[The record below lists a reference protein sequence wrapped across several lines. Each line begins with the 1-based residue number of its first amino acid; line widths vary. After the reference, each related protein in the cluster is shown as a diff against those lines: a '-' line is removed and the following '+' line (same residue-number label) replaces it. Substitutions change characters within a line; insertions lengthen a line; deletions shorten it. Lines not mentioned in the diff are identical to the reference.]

1 MSNNIKRKTGLRKK
15 IILSIF
21 FIAIIPGLAGL
32 LITYYQG
39 KRGLR
44 ESIGSSF
51 QEIARETAK
60 KVDIVLENEVDEAK
74 HLSISY
80 EIKDVLSRANQR
92 YNGKKHETI
101 KKELMETD
109 NRWNSSSAVDP
120 FDLKIIENSASSFL
134 KRFNYLEP
142 EGHIELAVYDKEG
155 GLVASIKKTERYYI
169 GNESWWN
176 VVSGSNRIKAYLSD
190 VSYHDKTE
198 TYAFDIVYPIVDEK
212 AGGFMGIIRMVH
224 DAGMFFNEVTNIRI
238 GKTGHANLISSAG
251 TIIVCP
257 IYPIKS
263 HNITE
268 SLIVEIFKKRLG
280 WTIAED
286 DAHGGKNSVV
296 GFAPVNFVEKNSS
309 DGINFGGKK
318 WYIFVRQDPSETYAP
333 INRLM
338 WQVSIIALSLAIV
351 LGALGFYAANRI
363 MKPIHTLHT
372 GAEIIGNGDLT
383 HRVSVNTGDEIEQLA
398 KEFNHMAEKLK
409 IRQEDLE
416 NAYLGTIKAITS
428 AIDAKDKYTR
438 GHSKRVTDIS
448 LAMGKQLGFN
458 SEKLSILERASLFH
472 DVGKIGI
479 EDAILNK
486 VSKLTEAEYSII
498 KKHPQIGVDIIKDVD
513 YLKPIIPIIRH
524 DHERYNGS
532 GYPDGLEGES
542 IPLEAR
548 IISVAD
554 FYDAITT
561 NRPYRKGLGHE
572 EAVREI
578 ITLSGSYFDPKII
591 DIFLECI
598 EDFRKSANGD
608 DSL

>member
-1 MSNNIKRKTGLRKK
+1 MSNNERKTGLRKK

-32 LITYYQG
+32 LITYWQG
-39 KRGLR
+39 KKGLR
-44 ESIGSSF
+44 ESIGSGF

-80 EIKDVLSRANQR
+80 EIKDALFRANQR
-92 YNGKKHETI
+92 YNGKKQETI
-101 KKELMETD
+101 KKEMMEINRGWD
-109 NRWNSSSAVDP
+109 NTSSVSP
-120 FDLKIIENSASSFL
+120 FVLKIVENSASSFL
-134 KRFNYLEP
+134 KRFNYFEP

-155 GLVASIKKTERYYI
+155 GLVASIKKTDKYYI
-169 GNESWWN
+169 GNESWWS

-198 TYAFDIVYPIVDEK
+198 TYTFDIVYPIVDEK
-212 AGGFMGIIRMVH
+212 AGGFMGALRMVH
-224 DAGMFFNEVTNIRI
+224 DVSMFFNEVTNIKI

-251 TIIVCP
+251 TILVCP
-257 IYPIKS
+257 IYPVKS
-263 HNITE
+263 HHITE
-268 SLIVEIFKKRLG
+268 SLIVEILKRRLG

-296 GFAPVNFVEKNSS
+296 GFAPVNFVEKYSS
-309 DGINFGGKK
+309 DGVNFGGKK
-318 WYIFVRQDPSETYAP
+318 WYIFVRQDPSETFAP

-351 LGALGFYAANRI
+351 LGALGFYASNRI
-363 MKPIHTLHT
+363 MKPIHILHT
-372 GAEIIGNGDLT
+372 GAEIIGNGDLS

-398 KEFNHMAEKLK
+398 HEFNLMAEKLK
-409 IRQEDLE
+409 TRQEELE

-438 GHSKRVTDIS
+438 GHSKRVTDLS
-448 LAMGKQLGFN
+448 LAMGKQLGFTA
-458 SEKLSILERASLFH
+458 ERLAVLECASLFH

-486 VSKLTEAEYSII
+486 ASKLTEAEYSII
-498 KKHPQIGVDIIKDVD
+498 KRHPQIGVDIIKDVD
-513 YLKPIIPIIRH
+513 YLRPIIPIIRH

-532 GYPDGLEGES
+532 GYPDGLVGES
-542 IPLEAR
+542 IPVEAR
-548 IISVAD
+548 VISVAD

-561 NRPYRKGLGHE
+561 NRPYRKGLDHE
-572 EAVREI
+572 DAVREI
-578 ITLSGSYFDPKII
+578 IARSGTEFDPKIV
-591 DIFLECI
+591 DTFLECI
-598 EDFRKSANGD
+598 EDFTKKNDGD
-608 DSL
+608 DNL

>member
-1 MSNNIKRKTGLRKK
+1 MSNIKHKTGLRKK

-32 LITYYQG
+32 LITYWEG
-39 KRGLR
+39 KKGLR

-60 KVDIVLENEVDEAK
+60 KIDIVLENEVDEAI

-80 EIKDVLSRANQR
+80 EIKDALSRANQR
-92 YNGKKHETI
+92 YNGKKQETI
-101 KKELMETD
+101 KKDLMETD
-109 NRWNSSSAVDP
+109 SRWNSSSAVDP
-120 FDLKIIENSASSFL
+120 FALKIVENNASSFL
-134 KRFNYLEP
+134 KRFNYYEP

-155 GLVASIKKTERYYI
+155 GLVAAIKKTDKYYV
-169 GNESWWN
+169 GNESWWK
-176 VVSGSNRIKAYLSD
+176 VVSGSNRVKAYLSD
-190 VSYHDKTE
+190 VSYNDRTE
-198 TYAFDIVYPIVDEK
+198 NYSFDIAYPIVDEK
-212 AGGFMGIIRMVH
+212 AGGFMGVIRMVH
-224 DAGMFFNEVTNIRI
+224 DVSLFFNEVTNIKI

-251 TIIVCP
+251 TILVCP
-257 IYPIKS
+257 IYPVKS

-268 SLIVEIFKKRLG
+268 SLIVEIFKRRIG

-296 GFAPVNFVEKNSS
+296 GFAPVNYVEKYSS

-318 WYIFVRQDPSETYAP
+318 WYIFVRQDPAETYAP

-351 LGALGFYAANRI
+351 LGSLGFYAANRI
-363 MKPIHTLHT
+363 MKPIHILHT
-372 GAEIIGNGDLT
+372 GAEIIGNGDLS

-398 KEFNHMAEKLK
+398 HEFNLMAEKLRV
-409 IRQEDLE
+409 RQDELE

-438 GHSKRVTDIS
+438 GHSKRVTDLS
-448 LAMGKQLGFN
+448 LAMGKQLGFTD
-458 SEKLSILERASLFH
+458 EKLLILERASLFH

-486 VSKLTEAEYSII
+486 MSKLTDAEYTII
-498 KKHPQIGVDIIKDVD
+498 KRHPQIGVDIIKDVD

-532 GYPDGLEGES
+532 GYPDGLMGES

-548 IISVAD
+548 VISVAD

-572 EAVREI
+572 DAVREI
-578 ITLSGSYFDPKII
+578 IARSGTEFDPKIV

-598 EDFRKSANGD
+598 DDFRKNNNGD
-608 DSL
+608 DNL

>member
-1 MSNNIKRKTGLRKK
+1 MSKIKRKTGLRKK
-15 IILSIF
+15 IILSIL

-32 LITYYQG
+32 LITYWQG
-39 KRGLR
+39 KKGLR
-44 ESIGSSF
+44 ESIGSGF

-60 KVDIVLENEVDEAK
+60 KVDIVLENEVDEAI

-80 EIKDVLSRANQR
+80 EIKDALSRANQK
-92 YNGKKHETI
+92 YNGKKKEII
-101 KKELMETD
+101 KKEMMEI
-109 NRWNSSSAVDP
+109 NRGWNNTSSVSP
-120 FDLKIIENSASSFL
+120 FVLKIVENSASSFL
-134 KRFNYLEP
+134 KRFNYFEP

-155 GLVASIKKTERYYI
+155 GLVASIKKTDKYYI

-176 VVSGSNRIKAYLSD
+176 VVSGSNRVKAYLSD

-198 TYAFDIVYPIVDEK
+198 TYTFDIVYPIVDEK
-212 AGGFMGIIRMVH
+212 AGGFMGAVRMVH
-224 DAGMFFNEVTNIRI
+224 DVSMFFNEVTNIKI

-251 TIIVCP
+251 TILVCP
-257 IYPIKS
+257 IYPVKS

-268 SLIVEIFKKRLG
+268 SLIVEILKRRLG

-296 GFAPVNFVEKNSS
+296 GFAPVNFVEKYSS
-309 DGINFGGKK
+309 DGVNFGGKK
-318 WYIFVRQDPSETYAP
+318 WYIFVRQDPSETFAP

-351 LGALGFYAANRI
+351 LGALGFYASNRI
-363 MKPIHTLHT
+363 MKPIHILHT

-398 KEFNHMAEKLK
+398 HEFNLMAEKLK
-409 IRQEDLE
+409 TRQEELE

-438 GHSKRVTDIS
+438 GHSKRVTDLS
-448 LAMGKQLGFN
+448 LAMGKQLGFTA
-458 SEKLSILERASLFH
+458 ERLSVLECASLFH

-486 VSKLTEAEYSII
+486 ASKLTEAEYSII

-513 YLKPIIPIIRH
+513 YLRPIIPIIRH

-532 GYPDGLEGES
+532 GYPDGLVGES

-548 IISVAD
+548 VISVAD

-561 NRPYRKGLGHE
+561 NRPYRKGLDHE
-572 EAVREI
+572 DAVREI
-578 ITLSGSYFDPKII
+578 IARSGTEFDPKIV
-591 DIFLECI
+591 DTFLECI
-598 EDFRKSANGD
+598 EDFTKKNNGD
-608 DSL
+608 DNL

>member
-1 MSNNIKRKTGLRKK
+1 MSNNERKTGLRKK

-32 LITYYQG
+32 LITYWQG
-39 KRGLR
+39 KKGLR
-44 ESIGSSF
+44 ESIGSGF

-80 EIKDVLSRANQR
+80 EIKDALSRANHG
-92 YNGKKHETI
+92 YKGKKQETI
-101 KKELMETD
+101 KKEMREINRGWD
-109 NRWNSSSAVDP
+109 NTSSVSP
-120 FDLKIIENSASSFL
+120 FVLKIVENSASSFL
-134 KRFNYLEP
+134 KRFNYFEP

-155 GLVASIKKTERYYI
+155 GLVASIKKTDKYYI
-169 GNESWWN
+169 GNESWWS
-176 VVSGSNRIKAYLSD
+176 VVSRSNRVKAYLSD

-198 TYAFDIVYPIVDEK
+198 TYTFDIVYPIVDEK
-212 AGGFMGIIRMVH
+212 AGGFMGVVRMVH
-224 DAGMFFNEVTNIRI
+224 DVSMFFNEVTNIKI

-251 TIIVCP
+251 TILVCP
-257 IYPIKS
+257 IYPVKS

-268 SLIVEIFKKRLG
+268 SLIVEILKRRLG

-296 GFAPVNFVEKNSS
+296 GFAPVNFVEKYSS
-309 DGINFGGKK
+309 DGVNFGGKK
-318 WYIFVRQDPSETYAP
+318 WYIFVRQAPSETFAP

-351 LGALGFYAANRI
+351 LGALGFYASNRI
-363 MKPIHTLHT
+363 MKPIHILHT
-372 GAEIIGNGDLT
+372 GAEIIGNGDLS

-398 KEFNHMAEKLK
+398 HEFNLMAEKLK
-409 IRQEDLE
+409 TRQEELE

-438 GHSKRVTDIS
+438 GHSKRVTDLS
-448 LAMGKQLGFN
+448 LAMGKQLGFTA
-458 SEKLSILERASLFH
+458 ERLSVLECASLFH

-486 VSKLTEAEYSII
+486 ASKLTEAEYSII

-513 YLKPIIPIIRH
+513 YLRPIIPIIRH

-532 GYPDGLEGES
+532 GYPDGLVGES
-542 IPLEAR
+542 IPVEAR
-548 IISVAD
+548 VISVAD

-561 NRPYRKGLGHE
+561 NRPYRKGLDHE
-572 EAVREI
+572 DAVREI
-578 ITLSGSYFDPKII
+578 IARSGTEFDPKIV
-591 DIFLECI
+591 DTFLECI
-598 EDFRKSANGD
+598 EDFTKKNNGD
-608 DSL
+608 DNL

>member
-1 MSNNIKRKTGLRKK
+1 K
-15 IILSIF
+15 
-21 FIAIIPGLAGL
+21 
-32 LITYYQG
+32 
-39 KRGLR
+39 
-44 ESIGSSF
+44 
-51 QEIARETAK
+51 
-60 KVDIVLENEVDEAK
+60 
-74 HLSISY
+74 
-80 EIKDVLSRANQR
+80 
-92 YNGKKHETI
+92 
-101 KKELMETD
+101 
-109 NRWNSSSAVDP
+109 
-120 FDLKIIENSASSFL
+120 NSASSFL
-134 KRFNYLEP
+134 KRFNYFEM

-155 GLVASIKKTERYYI
+155 GLVASMQKTDKYYI
-169 GNESWWN
+169 GDETWWK
-176 VVSGSNRIKAYLSD
+176 VVSGSNRVKAYLSD

-212 AGGFMGIIRMVH
+212 AGGFMGVIRMVH
-224 DAGMFFNEVTNIRI
+224 DASMFFNEVTNIKI

-296 GFAPVNFVEKNSS
+296 GFAPVNYVEKYSS
-309 DGINFGGKK
+309 DGVNFGGKK

-351 LGALGFYAANRI
+351 LGTLGFYAANKI
-363 MKPIHTLHT
+363 MKPIHTLHAS
-372 GAEIIGNGDLT
+372 AEIIGNGDLS
-383 HRVSVNTGDEIEQLA
+383 HRVFVNTGDEIEQLA
-398 KEFNHMAEKLK
+398 HEFNLMAEKLK
-409 IRQEDLE
+409 TRQDELE

-448 LAMGKQLGFN
+448 LEIGRRLGFTV
-458 SEKLSILERASLFH
+458 EQLSVLERASLFH

-486 VSKLTEAEYSII
+486 VSKLTEIEYAII
-498 KKHPQIGVDIIKDVD
+498 KRHPQIGVDIIKEVD

-548 IISVAD
+548 IIAIAD

-561 NRPYRKGLGHE
+561 NRPYRKGLSHE
-572 EAVREI
+572 EAIEEI
-578 ITLSGSYFDPKII
+578 SSQSGIYFDPHILNV
-591 DIFLECI
+591 FLDVI
-598 EDFRKSANGD
+598 EGFRGNNNGD
-608 DSL
+608 ET

>member
-1 MSNNIKRKTGLRKK
+1 MSNNERKTGLRKK

-32 LITYYQG
+32 LITYWQG
-39 KRGLR
+39 KKGLR
-44 ESIGSSF
+44 ESIGSGF

-80 EIKDVLSRANQR
+80 EIKDALNRANQG
-92 YNGKKHETI
+92 YKGKKQETI
-101 KKELMETD
+101 KKEMMEI
-109 NRWNSSSAVDP
+109 NRGWYNTSSVSP
-120 FDLKIIENSASSFL
+120 FVLKIVENSASSFL
-134 KRFNYLEP
+134 KRFNYFEP

-155 GLVASIKKTERYYI
+155 GLVASIKKTDKYYI
-169 GNESWWN
+169 GNESWWS

-198 TYAFDIVYPIVDEK
+198 TYTFDIVYPIVDEK
-212 AGGFMGIIRMVH
+212 AGGFMGAVRMVH
-224 DAGMFFNEVTNIRI
+224 DVSMFFNEVTNIKI

-251 TIIVCP
+251 TILVCP
-257 IYPIKS
+257 IYPVKS

-268 SLIVEIFKKRLG
+268 SLIVEILKRRLG

-296 GFAPVNFVEKNSS
+296 GFAPVNFVEKYSS
-309 DGINFGGKK
+309 DGVNFGGKK
-318 WYIFVRQDPSETYAP
+318 WYIFVRQDPSETFAP

-351 LGALGFYAANRI
+351 LGALGFYASNRI
-363 MKPIHTLHT
+363 MKPIHILHT
-372 GAEIIGNGDLT
+372 GAEIIGNGDLS

-398 KEFNHMAEKLK
+398 HEFNLMAEKLK
-409 IRQEDLE
+409 TRQEELE

-438 GHSKRVTDIS
+438 GHSKRVTDLS
-448 LAMGKQLGFN
+448 LAMGKQLGFTA
-458 SEKLSILERASLFH
+458 ERLAVLECASLFH

-486 VSKLTEAEYSII
+486 ASKLTEAEYSII

-513 YLKPIIPIIRH
+513 YLRPIIPIIRH

-532 GYPDGLEGES
+532 GYPDGLVGES
-542 IPLEAR
+542 IPVEAR
-548 IISVAD
+548 VISVAD

-561 NRPYRKGLGHE
+561 NRPYRKGLDHE
-572 EAVREI
+572 DAVREI
-578 ITLSGSYFDPKII
+578 IARSGTEFDPKIV
-591 DIFLECI
+591 DTFLECI
-598 EDFRKSANGD
+598 EDFTKKNDGD
-608 DSL
+608 DNL